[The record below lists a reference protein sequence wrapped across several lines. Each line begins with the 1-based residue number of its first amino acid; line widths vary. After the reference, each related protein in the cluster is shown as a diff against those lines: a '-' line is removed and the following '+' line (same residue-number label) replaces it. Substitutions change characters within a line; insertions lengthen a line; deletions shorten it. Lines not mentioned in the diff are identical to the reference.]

1 MSLEKI
7 YSDCDEAMKRAFSH
21 ALQEVSMLNP
31 GAGAEH
37 LSGEQ
42 RLQLMEQA
50 EGISEICKVRVRNAR
65 RDALE
70 QFRNYQRLNQ
80 DRAGHAPFG
89 QMHPFEKRI
98 QALTEH
104 FSNEIEG
111 RCGAILNSLRESGP
125 RNTIE
130 EALRQRLDDERKR
143 NTRNCSSCGTS
154 FVAHG
159 FVSLCVDCQNI
170 ALKKSLRKNTLWG
183 RLFD

>member
-1 MSLEKI
+1 MPLEKI
-7 YSDCDEAMKRAFSH
+7 YADCAESMKKAFSY
-21 ALQEVSMLNP
+21 ALQELSMLNI
-31 GAGAEH
+31 GSGTAH

-50 EGISEICKVRVRNAR
+50 GRISENCKVRVRNAR
-65 RDALE
+65 RDAFE

-80 DRAGHAPFG
+80 DRAGYPPFG

-98 QALTEH
+98 QTLTEH

-111 RCGAILNSLRESGP
+111 RCGAIVDGLRESAP
-125 RNTIE
+125 RNAIE
-130 EALRQRLDDERKR
+130 EAFEQRMADDEKR
-143 NTRNCSSCGTS
+143 NTRNCASCGTS
-154 FVAHG
+154 LVAHG
-159 FVSLCVDCQNI
+159 FVSLCADCQNI